1 MSKSS
6 DRLCGQITWSELI
19 NVRVNKFLKDLN
31 FFVETFGISNIQS
44 TKICFWLTGG
54 HSSFF
59 GLLNTFVHIAM
70 YTYYLLAALGPKI
83 QPYLWWKRYLTSLQM
98 VQFVL
103 VMVHA
108 FQLLFIE
115 CDYPRAFVWW
125 IGMHAVLFYFLF
137 RDFYNQAYKK
147 SSAKVKKSTDN
158 GKSVTNG
165 QEKNSKNQNGTVYP
179 SQYKMATAYITNSG
193 SRHRVFI
200 DSTGSREK
208 WFEKCYR
215 IVVHTRVATEKFF
228 YALIIIVDRVFFF
241 FNFN

>member
-1 MSKSS
+1 MPS
-6 DRLCGQITWSELI
+6 IYY
-19 NVRVNKFLKDLN
+19 
-31 FFVETFGISNIQS
+31 ISF
-44 TKICFWLTGG
+44 CLAGG

-59 GLLNTFVHIAM
+59 GLLNTFVHIVM
-70 YTYYLLAALGPKI
+70 YTYYLLAALGPRI
-83 QPYLWWKRYLTSLQM
+83 QPYLWWKRYLTTLQM

-103 VMVHA
+103 VMIHA

-147 SSAKVKKSTDN
+147 SGAKVKKSDDN
-158 GKSVTNG
+158 GKVMANG
-165 QEKNSKNQNGTVYP
+165 QQKNNKNQNGTVYP

-208 WFEKCYR
+208 WFENVIALWC
-215 IVVHTRVATEKFF
+215 TRVSQRKHFF
-228 YALIIIVDRVFFF
+228 YALIIIVDRVFFLILI
-241 FNFN
+241 NN